1 MGGFGSGRHSGWPT
15 VEQGLTL
22 DLARLIRKGWVRD
35 GSTGTGSLEWTRN
48 GKPSASIGYSFD
60 LTEPDGARLTLRYTW
75 TPSDGEPHS
84 VEQLIRLTWTSPHY
98 GGRRWWFVCPST
110 GRRAGKLHLPPGGG
124 RFASRIA
131 WRLPYRSQRSAKRDR
146 PFDRLFR
153 LQQKLGSDAG
163 WEAGLYRPK
172 GMHHRTFERHL
183 ERYWQLDAE
192 CGLIMIGLV
201 ERLSGCLI
209 TSRA

>member
-35 GSTGTGSLEWTRN
+35 GAMGSGSLDWTRN
-48 GKPSASIGYSFD
+48 GERNASIGYSFD
-60 LTEPDGARLTLRYTW
+60 LADSEDARVTLHYTW
-75 TPSDGEPHS
+75 TPNGDEPRT
-84 VEQLIRLTWTSPHY
+84 VQQVICLTWTRPHY
-98 GGRRWWFVCPST
+98 GGRRWWFICPST
-110 GRRAGKLHLPPGGG
+110 GRRVGKLHLPPGGG
-124 RFASRIA
+124 KFASRVA

-163 WEAGLYRPK
+163 WDAGLYRPK

-192 CGLIMIGLV
+192 CSLQMVGLV
-201 ERLSGCLI
+201 ERFSGRSIL
-209 TSRA
+209 RG